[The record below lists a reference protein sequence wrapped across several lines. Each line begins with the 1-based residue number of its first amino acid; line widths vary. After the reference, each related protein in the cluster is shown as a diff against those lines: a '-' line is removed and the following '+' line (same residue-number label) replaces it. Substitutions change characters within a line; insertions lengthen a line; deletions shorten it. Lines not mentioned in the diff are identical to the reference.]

1 MYNVFKSKYL
11 AASNTFFYQSTSHMG
26 VFVSA
31 QRKEEVAGIRAK
43 FPTKAPVS
51 SKPVYFTPIYFTRFG
66 KEDMC
71 MRDDLRLSG
80 KGTAVFPENLIRSM
94 YRGSGCNNV

>member
-1 MYNVFKSKYL
+1 MC
-11 AASNTFFYQSTSHMG
+11 

-51 SKPVYFTPIYFTRFG
+51 NKPVYLT
-66 KEDMC
+66 
-71 MRDDLRLSG
+71 
-80 KGTAVFPENLIRSM
+80 LIFFD
-94 YRGSGCNNV
+94 